1 LGVEGLEQAAEVG
14 SVILN
19 HVGKSMARGLE
30 PAHTCTVRWATLARL
45 LLPLVVL
52 GSCSSLGLGGS
63 AEVLNTPFPA
73 ALVDL
78 QVRSHSCG
86 GAPPYCTI
94 RFTLRVTNPTDRDA
108 NVMQCHIVA
117 PSGGAQPVSVDVGIG
132 FPAGTFV
139 PAGGTSEAEGQQQVH
154 VTYEEAV
161 NLGKGTVTCTGL
173 DWHGN
178 API

>member
-1 LGVEGLEQAAEVG
+1 
-14 SVILN
+14 
-19 HVGKSMARGLE
+19 
-30 PAHTCTVRWATLARL
+30 
-45 LLPLVVL
+45 
-52 GSCSSLGLGGS
+52 
-63 AEVLNTPFPA
+63 
-73 ALVDL
+73 VDL